1 MMRALA
7 DPRRRIRRRRVVSS
21 MEICVVN
28 SPAAVRVAPP
38 LLVVLAMLTVYVVW
52 GSTYLAIRFALEG
65 YPPLFF
71 PALRFLVAGS
81 ILYLFLRLRGHA
93 APSLRQWGNAALIG
107 VLLLNVGNGG
117 VVIAERS
124 VGSALAATAVATVPL
139 WAAVFAGIWGN
150 WPVRLQWLGMVIGF
164 VGIVVL
170 NLGGDFAASPGAAM
184 LLMLAS
190 ATWAFGSVWS
200 RKLELPK
207 GLMSSACQM
216 LAAGVVFIVGS
227 ALRGESWA
235 LLPNAKAAG
244 ALLYLI
250 VFGSLLAFSAYM
262 YLVQNVT
269 PSLATS
275 YAYVNPVV
283 ALLFGLTL
291 GGEHIV
297 SSGYVAIALVLFGVA
312 LIVYYNRP
320 ATPPVAAV
328 KTVEADA

>member
-1 MMRALA
+1 ME
-7 DPRRRIRRRRVVSS
+7 RRVANSS
-21 MEICVVN
+21 A
-28 SPAAVRVAPP
+28 PVRVAPP
-38 LLVVLAMLTVYVVW
+38 LLVLLALLTVYVVW

-71 PALRFLVAGS
+71 PGLRFLVAGS
-81 ILYLFLRLRGHA
+81 ILFLFLRLRGHA
-93 APSLRQWGNAALIG
+93 MPTLRQWGNAALIG
-107 VLLLNVGNGG
+107 VLLLNIGNGG

-139 WAAVFAGIWGN
+139 WAAMFAGIWGQ

-164 VGIVVL
+164 IGIVVL

-200 RKLELPK
+200 RRLQLPK

-216 LAAGVVFIVGS
+216 LAAGAVFILGS

-235 LLPNAKAAG
+235 LLPSPKAAG

-275 YAYVNPVV
+275 YAYANPVV

-297 SSGYVAIALVLFGVA
+297 PSGYVAIALVLFGVA

-320 ATPPVAAV
+320 AAPPVAAT
-328 KTVEADA
+328 KPVEADA

>member
-1 MMRALA
+1 MNNPTASRH
-7 DPRRRIRRRRVVSS
+7 
-21 MEICVVN
+21 
-28 SPAAVRVAPP
+28 APP
-38 LLVVLAMLTVYVVW
+38 LLVLLAMLTVYVVW

-71 PALRFLVAGS
+71 PGVRFVVAGG
-81 ILYLFLRLRGHA
+81 ILYLVLRLRGHA
-93 APSLRQWGNAALIG
+93 APTLRQWGNAAVIG
-107 VLLLNVGNGG
+107 MLLLNVGNGG
-117 VVIAERS
+117 VVIAERW

-139 WAAVFAGIWGN
+139 WAAVFAGIWGQ
-150 WPVRLQWLGMVIGF
+150 WPVRMQWVGMVIGF

-170 NLGGDFAASPGAAM
+170 NLGGDFAANPFAAA
-184 LLMLAS
+184 LLMIAS

-200 RKLELPK
+200 RRLQLPK

-216 LAAGVVFIVGS
+216 LAAGVVFLVVS

-235 LLPNAKAAG
+235 LLPSAKSGG

-262 YLVQNVT
+262 FLVQNVT

-297 SSGYVAIALVLFGVA
+297 RSGYVAIALVLLGVA

-320 ATPPVAAV
+320 AVAPVAAV
-328 KTVEADA
+328 APAEVDA

>member
-1 MMRALA
+1 MN
-7 DPRRRIRRRRVVSS
+7 
-21 MEICVVN
+21 N
-28 SPAAVRVAPP
+28 STAARVAPP
-38 LLVVLAMLTVYVVW
+38 LLVVLALLTVYVVW
-52 GSTYLAIRFALEG
+52 GSTYLGIRFALDG

-71 PALRFLVAGS
+71 PALRFLVAGG
-81 ILYLFLRLRGHA
+81 ILFVFLRLRGHA
-93 APSLRQWGNAALIG
+93 APSLRQWRNAALIG
-107 VLLLNVGNGG
+107 VLLLDVGNGG

-164 VGIVVL
+164 VGIVIL
-170 NLGGDFAASPGAAM
+170 NLGGDFAASPGAAV
-184 LLMLAS
+184 LLMVAS

-200 RKLELPK
+200 RRLDLPK

-227 ALRGESWA
+227 ALRGESWT
-235 LLPNAKAAG
+235 LVPNPKAAG

-262 YLVQNVT
+262 FLVQNVT

-297 SSGYVAIALVLFGVA
+297 RSGYVAIALVLCGVA

-320 ATPPVAAV
+320 AAPPAASV
-328 KTVEADA
+328 PPTESDA

>member
-1 MMRALA
+1 MEC
-7 DPRRRIRRRRVVSS
+7 RVVNHS
-21 MEICVVN
+21 
-28 SPAAVRVAPP
+28 AASRAVPP
-38 LLVVLAMLTVYVVW
+38 LLMLLALLTVYLVW

-71 PALRFLVAGS
+71 PGLRFVTAGG
-81 ILYLFLRLRGHA
+81 ILYLILRLRGHTG
-93 APSLRQWGNAALIG
+93 PTPRQWRNVAVIG

-117 VVIAERS
+117 VVLAERS

-139 WAAVFAGIWGN
+139 WAAVFAGIWGQ
-150 WPVRLQWLGMVIGF
+150 WPVRMQWLGLVIGF

-170 NLGGDFAASPGAAM
+170 NLGGDFAASPGSA
-184 LLMLAS
+184 LLLTVAS

-200 RKLELPK
+200 RRLELPK

-216 LAAGVVFIVGS
+216 VAAGVVFMGAS
-227 ALRGESWA
+227 ALRGESWV
-235 LLPNAKAAG
+235 LLPSAKAAG
-244 ALLYLI
+244 ALLYLT
-250 VFGSLLAFSAYM
+250 VFGSLLAFSAYIF
-262 YLVQNVT
+262 LVQNLT

-283 ALLFGLTL
+283 ALLLGLSL

-297 SSGYVAIALVLFGVA
+297 GSGYVAIALVLLGVA

-320 ATPPVAAV
+320 APPVAVAV
-328 KTVEADA
+328 PVEADG

>member
-1 MMRALA
+1 
-7 DPRRRIRRRRVVSS
+7 
-21 MEICVVN
+21 VN
-28 SPAAVRVAPP
+28 SPAASRVAPP
-38 LLVVLAMLTVYVVW
+38 LLVLLAMLTVYVVW

-71 PALRFLVAGS
+71 PGVRFVVAGS
-81 ILYLFLRLRGHA
+81 ILYLVLRLRGHA
-93 APSLRQWGNAALIG
+93 APTLRQWRNAAMIG

-117 VVIAERS
+117 VVIAERW
-124 VGSALAATAVATVPL
+124 VGSALAATAVAS
-139 WAAVFAGIWGN
+139 VFAGIWGQ
-150 WPVRLQWLGMVIGF
+150 WPVRMQWVGMVIGF
-164 VGIVVL
+164 AGIVVL
-170 NLGGDFAASPGAAM
+170 NLGGDFAANPIAAA
-184 LLMLAS
+184 LLMVAS

-200 RKLELPK
+200 RRLDLPK
-207 GLMSSACQM
+207 GLMSSASQM
-216 LAAGVVFIVGS
+216 FAAGVVFIVVS
-227 ALRGESWA
+227 ALRGESWE
-235 LLPNAKAAG
+235 LLPNAKSAG

-297 SSGYVAIALVLFGVA
+297 RSGYVAIALVLFGVA

-320 ATPPVAAV
+320 AVAPVAAV
-328 KTVEADA
+328 APAEADA

>member
-1 MMRALA
+1 MEF
-7 DPRRRIRRRRVVSS
+7 RVV
-21 MEICVVN
+21 N
-28 SPAAVRVAPP
+28 NAAAARVPPP
-38 LLVVLAMLTVYVVW
+38 LLVVLALLTVYVVW

-71 PALRFLVAGS
+71 PGVRFAVAGS
-81 ILYLFLRLRGHA
+81 ILFTFLRLRGHA
-93 APSLRQWGNAALIG
+93 MPTLRQWGNAALIG
-107 VLLLNVGNGG
+107 VLLLNIGNGG
-117 VVIAERS
+117 VVVAERS
-124 VGSALAATAVATVPL
+124 VGSALSATAVATVPL
-139 WAAVFAGIWGN
+139 WAAVFAGIWGH
-150 WPVRLQWLGMVIGF
+150 WPVRMQWVGMVIGF

-170 NLGGDFAASPGAAM
+170 NLGGDFAANPVAAV
-184 LLMLAS
+184 LLTVAA

-200 RKLELPK
+200 RRLDLPK

-216 LAAGVVFIVGS
+216 LSAGMLFFIAS
-227 ALRGESWA
+227 ALRGESWT
-235 LLPNAKAAG
+235 LVPNAKAAG

-250 VFGSLLAFSAYM
+250 VFGSLLAFSAYIF
-262 YLVQNVT
+262 LVQNVT

-297 SSGYVAIALVLFGVA
+297 RSGYVAIALVLLGVA

-320 ATPPVAAV
+320 AAPPAASV
-328 KTVEADA
+328 PPAEPDA

>member
-1 MMRALA
+1 
-7 DPRRRIRRRRVVSS
+7 
-21 MEICVVN
+21 MERLVVN
-28 SPAAVRVAPP
+28 SSAASRTAPP
-38 LLVVLAMLTVYVVW
+38 LLVLLAMLTVYVVW

-71 PALRFLVAGS
+71 PGVRFVVAGS
-81 ILYLFLRLRGHA
+81 VLYGVLRLRGHA
-93 APSLRQWGNAALIG
+93 APTPRQWRNAVAIG

-117 VVIAERS
+117 VVIAERW

-139 WAAVFAGIWGN
+139 WASVFAGIWGQ
-150 WPVRLQWLGMVIGF
+150 WPVRMQWVGMVIGF
-164 VGIVVL
+164 AGIVVL
-170 NLGGDFAASPGAAM
+170 NLGGDFAANPIAAA

-200 RKLELPK
+200 RRLDLPK
-207 GLMSSACQM
+207 GLMSSASQM
-216 LAAGVVFIVGS
+216 LAAGVVFIIVS

-235 LLPNAKAAG
+235 LLPNVKSAG

-297 SSGYVAIALVLFGVA
+297 RSGYVAIALVLLGVA

-320 ATPPVAAV
+320 AQPVVAP
-328 KTVEADA
+328 TVPAEADA